1 MSVLPSRATTARIFS
16 PLAYVALLLALIVA
30 VLLTVRTL
38 ESAWGHTVPVP
49 LYVGAELLVAG
60 AVLYAGGWE
69 LLRLEGLQRPGIL
82 DHLRRCAL
90 LYALFVP
97 GSVLLVALV
106 DLGDPGGGGALATML
121 CFAAGY
127 AILVDA
133 ALLFSTRRRLDRR
146 GFGRRA

>member
-1 MSVLPSRATTARIFS
+1 MSVLPSRETAARIFS
-16 PLAYVALLLALIVA
+16 PLAYVAPLLALIVA

-38 ESAWGHTVPVP
+38 ESPWGYTVPVP

-60 AVLYAGGWE
+60 AVLCAGGWE
-69 LLRLEGLQRPGIL
+69 LLRSEGLQRPGIL
-82 DHLRRCAL
+82 DQRRRCAL

-127 AILVDA
+127 AILVHA
-133 ALLFSTRRRLDRR
+133 VLLFAARRRLDRR
-146 GFGRRA
+146 GFGSTA

>member
-1 MSVLPSRATTARIFS
+1 MSVLPSRETAAKIFS
-16 PLAYVALLLALIVA
+16 PLAYVALLLALIIA
-30 VLLTVRTL
+30 VLLTVRAL
-38 ESAWGHTVPVP
+38 ESTWGYTAPVP

-90 LYALFVP
+90 LYTLFVL

-106 DLGDPGGGGALATML
+106 NLGDPGGGGALATML

-133 ALLFSTRRRLDRR
+133 VLLLAAQRRLDRQGSR
-146 GFGRRA
+146 STA